1 MVPHFHVRQY
11 TWVLPLLSALIKV
24 SPASAT
30 NICGHLSFDT
40 TERKPG
46 LKPRRDSVLSDVQRQ
61 HFHAINQDNH
71 PRVIVYD

>member
-1 MVPHFHVRQY
+1 MVPYFRVRRY

-24 SPASAT
+24 APQALPTFA
-30 NICGHLSFDT
+30 GHLSFDT

>member
-1 MVPHFHVRQY
+1 MVPYFRVRRY

-30 NICGHLSFDT
+30 NTCGAFTFDT

-46 LKPRRDSVLSDVQRQ
+46 TNPRQDSVLSDVQRQ

>member
-1 MVPHFHVRQY
+1 MG
-11 TWVLPLLSALIKV
+11 T
-24 SPASAT
+24 AS
-30 NICGHLSFDT
+30 IECIDKGQPRKRYQHLRGHLSFDT

>member
-30 NICGHLSFDT
+30 NICGAFKFLQYIM
-40 TERKPG
+40 G
-46 LKPRRDSVLSDVQRQ
+46 
-61 HFHAINQDNH
+61 HANISITLNLYAHASIENVKAEL
-71 PRVIVYD
+71 RSMVA

>member
-1 MVPHFHVRQY
+1 MVPYFRVRRY

-30 NICGHLSFDT
+30 TFAGHLSFDT

>member
-30 NICGHLSFDT
+30 EPHPDCW
-40 TERKPG
+40 TEEIQIR
-46 LKPRRDSVLSDVQRQ
+46 
-61 HFHAINQDNH
+61 
-71 PRVIVYD
+71 